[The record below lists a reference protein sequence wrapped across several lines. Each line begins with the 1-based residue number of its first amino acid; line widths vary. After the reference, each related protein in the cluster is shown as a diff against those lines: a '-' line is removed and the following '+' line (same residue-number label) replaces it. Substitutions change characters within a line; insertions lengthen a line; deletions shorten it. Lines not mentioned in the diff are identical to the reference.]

1 MNLTELQKSQVESW
15 ASSGESISSIQNLIK
30 LEFNIGMTYMDVRF
44 LVDDLGV
51 IYNDEDE
58 TESEDV
64 LEDLSDANEAILED
78 KTSKSVTVDVDSVI
92 RPGSLVSGTVCFTDG
107 IKLGWQL
114 TSAGQLGLI
123 PGDDPEYRPS
133 NEDLQEFQSQL
144 QTLLKD
150 KGF

>member
-51 IYNDEDE
+51 IYKDEEVTD
-58 TESEDV
+58 SGDV
-64 LEDLSDANEAILED
+64 LEDLSDSNEAILED